1 MDCGSTRER
10 RKVVEE
16 VVAIMCRRCV
26 IISLFLK
33 SAKTLMYIVIR
44 ATLNIAV
51 AVVLCVCASQS

>member
-1 MDCGSTRER
+1 MTRER

-33 SAKTLMYIVIR
+33 SAKTVTYIVIR

-51 AVVLCVCASQS
+51 AVVLCVCVSQS